1 MVCEKLTETSM
12 CNPQAG
18 YSPLRV
24 SLSQGFNSAALID
37 CMLQEP
43 FTDKQKVNKNV
54 LTRLCV

>member
-43 FTDKQKVNKNV
+43 FTDKQKVN
-54 LTRLCV
+54 